1 MGYGVAI
8 PTRSSRHLSAEERE
22 TLSLRLARGHSL
34 RTMVTVLRRAAYQA
48 CTAHTM
54 ALARAHQ
61 PRRPQL
67 LDPYAVVRQDT
78 PGSGLFARA
87 DYRTAPA
94 SVSCDMSTQLS
105 VKTIY
110 ASLSMLS
117 RGTLRS
123 ELLTAL
129 RQARTVRRPR
139 ARGTDRHGQIP
150 HMTPIA
156 ERPAE
161 VATHTVPGHWE
172 GDRIKGARKGSAV
185 EALVEGTT
193 RLVIRL
199 E

>member
-1 MGYGVAI
+1 
-8 PTRSSRHLSAEERE
+8 
-22 TLSLRLARGHSL
+22 
-34 RTMVTVLRRAAYQA
+34 
-48 CTAHTM
+48 
-54 ALARAHQ
+54 
-61 PRRPQL
+61 
-67 LDPYAVVRQDT
+67 
-78 PGSGLFARA
+78 
-87 DYRTAPA
+87 
-94 SVSCDMSTQLS
+94 MSTQLS

-110 ASLSMLS
+110 ASLSVLS

-129 RQARTVRRPR
+129 RQARTVRWPR

-193 RLVIRL
+193 RLVIRSNNRNGCAECL
-199 E
+199 QGLHENTPACAHAAAPNLDLRSRKRDGRAPTPGGAAGDSGVL

>member
-1 MGYGVAI
+1 M
-8 PTRSSRHLSAEERE
+8 R
-22 TLSLRLARGHSL
+22 
-34 RTMVTVLRRAAYQA
+34 A
-48 CTAHTM
+48 CT
-54 ALARAHQ
+54 
-61 PRRPQL
+61 
-67 LDPYAVVRQDT
+67 V
-78 PGSGLFARA
+78 
-87 DYRTAPA
+87 
-94 SVSCDMSTQLS
+94 
-105 VKTIY
+105 
-110 ASLSMLS
+110 LS

-161 VATHTVPGHWE
+161 VATHTVPVHWE
-172 GDRIKGARKGSAV
+172 GDRGKGARNGSDV